1 MATEG
6 PLAGFLHFPI
16 SISAF
21 ISHVFLFLFL
31 SSLEE
36 EKIRRSRRPLSI
48 SWLLSHSEFSNQFT
62 LASDL
67 SGNKKVAISRYQS
80 AKLSVGVRV
89 YSPVM
94 TSENVRLKTAVRLF
108 FEDGQR
114 KGNRWTQHRKVDLG
128 RYAPVAIRVGHSS
141 TNRYRWRGQC
151 DGRDRRWREQSAAEF
166 GGEVALAGT
175 DREDQSSS
183 CPLLLV
189 VSFFSYLIFFLQS

>member
-108 FEDGQR
+108 FWRWPEKR
-114 KGNRWTQHRKVDLG
+114 KSMNPTQKGGPWPLRSSC
-128 RYAPVAIRVGHSS
+128 HSS
-141 TNRYRWRGQC
+141 WAFINESIPLTWSM
-151 DGRDRRWREQSAAEF
+151 RRTR
-166 GGEVALAGT
+166 
-175 DREDQSSS
+175 
-183 CPLLLV
+183 
-189 VSFFSYLIFFLQS
+189 